1 MFLGEPIQMALD
13 FLRQVGIRPMAAKES
28 TNTRLEHSEPRQGS
42 CSSSRLTIAT
52 VRAQLSVS
60 AVSCFRPARVMA

>member
-28 TNTRLEHSEPRQGS
+28 PHTRPQDPEPRHGS

-60 AVSCFRPARVMA
+60 TVSCFRPARVMA